1 MNPTTRMLRAAGVP
15 QSSPIFEG
23 APKGD
28 SIVKNEEGTYAFGI
42 VEASQALFMCRVK
55 AGEGPPKRFLAAV
68 EEDISAHVSTCKR
81 YILYIGVQKG
91 CENWEMPD
99 KTEEEFQI
107 AHRNWSRISKEP
119 IQFVK

>member
-1 MNPTTRMLRAAGVP
+1 MSTTRQDKLEMPFWGPVAD
-15 QSSPIFEG
+15 

-55 AGEGPPKRFLAAV
+55 AGEVAPKRFLAAV
-68 EEDISAHVSTCKR
+68 SEVSEHRSSCGN
-81 YILYIGVQKG
+81 YVLFIGVQKG
-91 CENWEMPD
+91 CEGWEMPD
-99 KTEEEFQI
+99 KTEEEMQI
-107 AHRNWSRISKEP
+107 AKRNWSRISKEL

>member
-1 MNPTTRMLRAAGVP
+1 MLRAAGVP
-15 QSSPIFEG
+15 QNGIGFEG
-23 APKGD
+23 YPKGD

-55 AGEGPPKRFLAAV
+55 TGEVVPKKFLAAV
-68 EEDISAHVSTCKR
+68 SAVSEHKSTCGE
-81 YILYIGVQKG
+81 YVLYIGVQKG

-99 KTEEEFQI
+99 KTEEERLI
-107 AHRNWSRISKEP
+107 AERNWSRISKEP

>member
-1 MNPTTRMLRAAGVP
+1 MRASKIP
-15 QSSPIFEG
+15 QNGIIFEG
-23 APKGD
+23 QPKGD

-55 AGEGPPKRFLAAV
+55 VGEPVPKRFLAAV
-68 EEDISAHVSTCKR
+68 GEVSEHLSTCKK
-81 YILYIGVQKG
+81 YALYIGVQKG

-107 AHRNWSRISKEP
+107 AKRNWSRISKEP

>member
-1 MNPTTRMLRAAGVP
+1 MTPTTRMMLQAKIP
-15 QSSPIFEG
+15 QQCAFVEG
-23 APKGD
+23 NPKGD

-42 VEASQALFMCRVK
+42 VEASQALFVCRVK
-55 AGEGPPKRFLAAV
+55 TGEVVPKRFLAAV
-68 EEDISAHVSTCKR
+68 SEVSEHKSSCGK
-81 YILYIGVQKG
+81 YVLYIGVQKG

>member
-1 MNPTTRMLRAAGVP
+1 MTPTSRLFKTTGIPFISKAAENG
-15 QSSPIFEG
+15 
-23 APKGD
+23 PKGD

-55 AGEGPPKRFLAAV
+55 VGEEVPKRFLAAV
-68 EEDISAHVSTCKR
+68 SEVSEHKSSCGG
-81 YILYIGVQKG
+81 YVLYIGVQKG

>member
-1 MNPTTRMLRAAGVP
+1 MSTTRQDKLEMPYFGTLAN
-15 QSSPIFEG
+15 

-42 VEASQALFMCRVK
+42 MEASQALFVCRIK
-55 AGEGPPKRFLAAV
+55 KGEVPPMKFLAAV
-68 EEDISAHVSTCKR
+68 EADISAHHSECGEWTLLV
-81 YILYIGVQKG
+81 GVQKG
-91 CENWEMPD
+91 CADWNMPD

>member
-1 MNPTTRMLRAAGVP
+1 MSTTRQDKLEMPYFGTLAN
-15 QSSPIFEG
+15 

-68 EEDISAHVSTCKR
+68 EPDISAHVSTCKQ

-91 CENWEMPD
+91 CAEWNMPD
-99 KTEEEFQI
+99 KTEDEMQI
-107 AHRNWSRISKEP
+107 SLRNWRGISREP
-119 IQFVK
+119 IQFIK